1 MKQFSSF
8 NCMIRHKYGFLRD
21 SKFESVVCMDLF
33 PVFFNGMYCGIM
45 VMADNGKRKDGI
57 YGEYIQKNGG
67 YGQQEGDGTRS
78 CRTETAACT
87 FFEQL
92 QRNAVAQGYGYAEKH
107 E

>member
-1 MKQFSSF
+1 MVVFCHLHDLLKNDYHTMKQFSSF

-57 YGEYIQKNGG
+57 YGEYSELPI
-67 YGQQEGDGTRS
+67 
-78 CRTETAACT
+78 
-87 FFEQL
+87 
-92 QRNAVAQGYGYAEKH
+92 V
-107 E
+107 